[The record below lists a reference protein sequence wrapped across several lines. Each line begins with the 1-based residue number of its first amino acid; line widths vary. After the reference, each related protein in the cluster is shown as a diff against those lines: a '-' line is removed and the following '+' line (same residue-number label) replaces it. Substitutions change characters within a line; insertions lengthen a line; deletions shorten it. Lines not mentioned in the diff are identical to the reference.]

1 VRRRVRSFLRRDAS
15 DGVSEIAD
23 PLPQGEEGL
32 RRWNLWEL
40 EQVAGKSEGEDPE
53 RDQERA
59 LLLLT
64 LRQFAASSGELPGEF
79 DPLVRDVFGA
89 ALSESFPP
97 RRG

>member
-1 VRRRVRSFLRRDAS
+1 VRRRVRTLLRRDAS
-15 DGVSEIAD
+15 DGVSEVAD
-23 PLPQGEEGL
+23 RLPQEEGL

-40 EQVAGKSEGEDPE
+40 EQIAGKSEGEDPE

-64 LRQFAASSGELPGEF
+64 LRQFAASSGELPREF
-79 DPLVRDVFGA
+79 DPLVRDVFGT
-89 ALSESFPP
+89 ALSESLPP

>member
-1 VRRRVRSFLRRDAS
+1 VRHRVRSLLRRQAS
-15 DGVSEIAD
+15 DGVSEVAD
-23 PLPQGEEGL
+23 PLPQGEEGS

-40 EQVAGKSEGEDPE
+40 EQVAGRSEGEDPE
-53 RDQERA
+53 RDEERA

-64 LRQFAASSGELPGEF
+64 LRQFAASSGELPREF

-89 ALSESFPP
+89 ALSESFAP